1 MKKIF
6 VAAIMLL
13 SVVLGA
19 QADDKKGVKYTQNGT
34 EFIQTPKSNN
44 GGAKE
49 TKTGCTWID
58 SKGVKY
64 DIYMS
69 SKGRC
74 YVYKTS
80 KKTSKK
86 YKYYLLKEMDAQ
98 VAAQMNKK

>member
-1 MKKIF
+1 MKKFF

-19 QADDKKGVKYTQNGT
+19 SAGVKKSVEYTQNGT
-34 EFIQTPKSNN
+34 EFVETPKSNN

-49 TKTGCTWID
+49 TKTGCTWTD

-80 KKTSKK
+80 KKTGKT
-86 YKYYLLKEMDAQ
+86 YKYYLPKEIDAQ
-98 VAAQMNKK
+98 VAAQMKK

>member
-13 SVVLGA
+13 LVVLGA
-19 QADDKKGVKYTQNGT
+19 QADDKKGVEYTQNGT
-34 EFIQTPKSNN
+34 EFIQTPKPNN

-58 SKGVKY
+58 SKGVRY

-69 SKGRC
+69 AKGRC

-80 KKTSKK
+80 KKTGNT
-86 YKYYLLKEMDAQ
+86 YKYYLPKEMDAQ
-98 VAAQMNKK
+98 VAAQMNKQ

>member
-19 QADDKKGVKYTQNGT
+19 QADYKKGVEYTQNGT
-34 EFIQTPKSNN
+34 EFIQTPKPNN

-58 SKGVKY
+58 SKGVRY

-69 SKGRC
+69 AKGRC

-80 KKTSKK
+80 KKTGNT
-86 YKYYLLKEMDAQ
+86 YKYYLPKEMDAQ
-98 VAAQMNKK
+98 VAAQMNKQ

>member
-1 MKKIF
+1 MKKFF

-19 QADDKKGVKYTQNGT
+19 SAGVKKSVEYTQNGT
-34 EFIQTPKSNN
+34 EFVETPKSNN

-49 TKTGCTWID
+49 TKTGCTWTD

-80 KKTSKK
+80 KKTGKQ
-86 YKYYLLKEMDAQ
+86 YKYYLPKEMDAQ
-98 VAAQMNKK
+98 VAAQMKK

>member
-1 MKKIF
+1 MKKFF

-19 QADDKKGVKYTQNGT
+19 QAGVKKSVEYTQNGT
-34 EFIQTPKSNN
+34 EFVETPKSNN

-49 TKTGCTWID
+49 TKTGCTWTD

-80 KKTSKK
+80 KKTGNT
-86 YKYYLLKEMDAQ
+86 YKYYLPKEMDAQ
-98 VAAQMNKK
+98 VAAQMKK

>member
-19 QADDKKGVKYTQNGT
+19 QADQPKVNYTQNGT
-34 EFIQTPKSNN
+34 EFVQEPKAPRAS
-44 GGAKE
+44 KE
-49 TKTGCTWID
+49 VKTGCTWTD
-58 SKGVKY
+58 SKGEKY

-80 KKTSKK
+80 KKTGKT
-86 YKYYLLKEMDAQ
+86 YKYYLPKEIDAQ
-98 VAAQMNKK
+98 VAAQMKK

>member
-19 QADDKKGVKYTQNGT
+19 QADNKKGVEYTQNGT
-34 EFIQTPKSNN
+34 EFVQTPKSNN

-49 TKTGCTWID
+49 TKTGCTWTD

-80 KKTSKK
+80 KTSKT
-86 YKYYLLKEMDAQ
+86 YKYYLPKEIDAQ

>member
-19 QADDKKGVKYTQNGT
+19 QADNKKGVEYTQNGT

-49 TKTGCTWID
+49 IKTGCTWID
-58 SKGVKY
+58 SKGGQY

-80 KKTSKK
+80 KKTGKA
-86 YKYYLLKEMDAQ
+86 YKYYLPKEIDAQ
-98 VAAQMNKK
+98 IAAQMNKK

>member
-1 MKKIF
+1 MKKFF

-19 QADDKKGVKYTQNGT
+19 SAGVKKSVEYTQNGT
-34 EFIQTPKSNN
+34 EFVETPKSNN

-49 TKTGCTWID
+49 TKTGCTWTD

-80 KKTSKK
+80 KKTGKQ
-86 YKYYLLKEMDAQ
+86 YKYYLPKEMDAQ

>member
-1 MKKIF
+1 MKKFF

-19 QADDKKGVKYTQNGT
+19 TAGVKKSVEYTQNGT
-34 EFIQTPKSNN
+34 EFVETPKSNN

-49 TKTGCTWID
+49 TNTGCTWID

-80 KKTSKK
+80 KKTGKT
-86 YKYYLLKEMDAQ
+86 YKYYLPKEMDAQ

>member
-19 QADDKKGVKYTQNGT
+19 QAGEKGVEYTQNGT
-34 EFIQTPKSNN
+34 EFVQTPKSNN

-80 KKTSKK
+80 KKSGKQ
-86 YKYYLLKEMDAQ
+86 YKYYLPKEMDAQ

>member
-1 MKKIF
+1 MKKFF

-19 QADDKKGVKYTQNGT
+19 SADNKKSVEYTQNGT
-34 EFIQTPKSNN
+34 EFVETPKSNK

-49 TKTGCTWID
+49 TKTGCTWTD

-80 KKTSKK
+80 KKTGKQ
-86 YKYYLLKEMDAQ
+86 YKYYLPKEIDAQ
-98 VAAQMNKK
+98 VAAQMKK

>member
-19 QADDKKGVKYTQNGT
+19 QADDKKGVEYTQNGT
-34 EFIQTPKSNN
+34 EVVQTPEPNN

-58 SKGVKY
+58 SKGVRY

-69 SKGRC
+69 AKGRC

-80 KKTSKK
+80 KKTGNT
-86 YKYYLLKEMDAQ
+86 YKYYLPKEMDAQ
-98 VAAQMNKK
+98 VAAQMNKQ

>member
-19 QADDKKGVKYTQNGT
+19 QAGVKKGVEYTQNGT
-34 EFIQTPKSNN
+34 EFVQTPKPNN

-58 SKGVKY
+58 SKGVRY

-69 SKGRC
+69 AKGRC

-80 KKTSKK
+80 KKTGNT
-86 YKYYLLKEMDAQ
+86 YKYYLPKEMDAQ
-98 VAAQMNKK
+98 VAAQMNKQ